1 MEAIP
6 IFVFALILIR
16 WTQTTLGQHKAK
28 PDSKSPSAEEELL
41 IALGKVL
48 GRKP

>member
-6 IFVFALILIR
+6 ILLFALILMR
-16 WTQTTLGQHKAK
+16 WTQTTLVEDKAK
-28 PDSKSPSAEEELL
+28 SPAPSPSPEEELL

>member
-1 MEAIP
+1 MEVIP
-6 IFVFALILIR
+6 ILVFALILIR
-16 WTQTTLGQHKAK
+16 WTQTTLGQEAAK
-28 PDSKSPSAEEELL
+28 PPAPPISPEEELL

>member
-1 MEAIP
+1 MEVIP
-6 IFVFALILIR
+6 ILVFALLLMR
-16 WTQTTLGQHKAK
+16 WTQTTLGQNPTK
-28 PDSKSPSAEEELL
+28 PPAPSPSPEEELL